1 MNFRK
6 ATQNE
11 VAMTGLVGYVMTDY
25 KTLVEKL
32 GEPHYTGEGEKVT
45 CEWQIVIDNQVVA
58 TIYDWKE
65 HKTPKGMYNWHIG
78 GKSKLAEELVNRLV
92 KG

>member
-45 CEWQIVIDNQVVA
+45 CEWQIVIDSVVA

-65 HKTPKGMYNWHIG
+65 HETPKGMYDWHIG
-78 GKSKLAEELVNRLV
+78 GKNKLAEALVNRLV
-92 KG
+92 RG

>member
-6 ATQNE
+6 ANWSE
-11 VAMTGLVGYVMTDY
+11 VEMTGLVGYIMTDY
-25 KTLVEKL
+25 KTLVSKL
-32 GEPHYTGEGEKVT
+32 GKPHFLGDGDKTT
-45 CEWQIVIDNQVVA
+45 CEWQIVIDGVVA

-65 HKTPKGMYNWHIG
+65 HETPMGRYNWHIG
-78 GKSKLAEELVNRLV
+78 GKNKLAEALVNRLV

>member
-1 MNFRK
+1 MQFRK
-6 ATQNE
+6 AE
-11 VAMTGLVGYVMTDY
+11 WDEIDMTGLVGYINTDY

-32 GEPHYTGEGEKVT
+32 GEPHIRGDGEKVT
-45 CEWQIVIDNQVVA
+45 CEWQIVIDGVVA

-65 HKTPKGMYNWHIG
+65 EKTPMGRYNWHIG
-78 GKSKLAEELVNRLV
+78 GKSKLAEQLVNRLV

>member
-6 ATQNE
+6 AEWDE
-11 VAMTGLVGYVMTDY
+11 VEMTGLVGYVMTDY
-25 KTLVEKL
+25 KTLVSKL
-32 GEPHYTGEGEKVT
+32 GEPHYTGDGEKVT
-45 CEWQIVIDNQVVA
+45 CEWQIVIDGVVA

-65 HKTPKGMYNWHIG
+65 HDTPKGMYDWHIG
-78 GKSKLAEELVNRLV
+78 GKSKLAELLVNRLV

>member
-1 MNFRK
+1 MQVRK
-6 ATQNE
+6 ATQKE
-11 VAMTGLVGYVMTDY
+11 IGMTGLVGYVMTDY
-25 KTLVEKL
+25 KTLVSKL
-32 GEPHYTGEGEKVT
+32 GKPHITGDGEKVT

-65 HKTPKGMYNWHIG
+65 HETPKGMYDWHIG
-78 GKSKLAEELVNRLV
+78 GKNKLAEALVNKLV